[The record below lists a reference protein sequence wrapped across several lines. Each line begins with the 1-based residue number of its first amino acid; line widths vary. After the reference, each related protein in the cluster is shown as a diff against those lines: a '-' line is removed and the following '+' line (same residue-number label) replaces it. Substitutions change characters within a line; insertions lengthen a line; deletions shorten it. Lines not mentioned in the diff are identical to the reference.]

1 MTEILAPA
9 GSLEMAIAALDAGA
23 DAVYA
28 GPKGWSRRPME
39 SEVTE
44 EEIELMTLYATQ
56 LKKKVKIVATTYL
69 APFEMPKKKK
79 KVK

>member
-44 EEIELMTLYATQ
+44 EEIEHYYITNAR
-56 LKKKVKIVATTYL
+56 
-69 APFEMPKKKK
+69 
-79 KVK
+79 